1 MRCLCYK
8 DIAGKK
14 NVNMVRFLWSVGKL
28 SHTSWALLSGPLP
41 RAKNY
46 KGLSILYSFWS
57 ILTSYL
63 TDFRSCIFRPWQFCT
78 YSLFSLM
85 PIDLLILI
93 VFHCIKEVYTHT
105 RIHTHNIKSKT
116 EYTLQYIMRLLYQRN
131 FHSFMFPFL
140 WTWTHSTF
148 TYKVCPWFCHQFQ
161 QS

>member
-1 MRCLCYK
+1 MGCGWW
-8 DIAGKK
+8 IA
-14 NVNMVRFLWSVGKL
+14 RGKL
-28 SHTSWALLSGPLP
+28 SHTPWALLSGPLP

-46 KGLSILYSFWS
+46 NGLSILYSFWS

-63 TDFRSCIFRPWQFCT
+63 TDFRPCIFRPWQFCT
-78 YSLFSLM
+78 DSLFSLM

-93 VFHCIKEVYTHT
+93 VFHLRYQGSIYTYAYVHT
-105 RIHTHNIKSKT
+105 YVHTHNIKSNT
-116 EYTLQYIMRLLYQRN
+116 EYTLQYIMRLLYQGN